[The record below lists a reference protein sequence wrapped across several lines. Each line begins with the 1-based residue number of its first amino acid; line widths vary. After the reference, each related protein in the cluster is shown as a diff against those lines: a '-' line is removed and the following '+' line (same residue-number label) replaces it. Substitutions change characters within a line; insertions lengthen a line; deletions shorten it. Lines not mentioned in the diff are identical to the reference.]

1 MILVISNVQVKLLE
15 IVVYNFILLSKALSR
30 FSGLE
35 NSLTHFKFNKLNLA
49 LNYNSHSGAICI

>member
-1 MILVISNVQVKLLE
+1 M
-15 IVVYNFILLSKALSR
+15 YNFISLSKALSLSLSR

-49 LNYNSHSGAICI
+49 LNYNSHSGDILL